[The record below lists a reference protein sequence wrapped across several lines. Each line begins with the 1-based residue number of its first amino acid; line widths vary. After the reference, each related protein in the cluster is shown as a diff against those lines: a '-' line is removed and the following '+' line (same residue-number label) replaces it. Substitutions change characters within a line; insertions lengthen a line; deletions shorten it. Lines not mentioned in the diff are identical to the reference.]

1 MSSPSDSE
9 QEQEQEQ
16 EQEPELVPDDPYIR
30 LVTGQATY
38 EEVLP
43 ELERMQQEDPLLFLI
58 KTNAMIAIIIQECRR
73 QGRPELRRFLSSF
86 LAQMPRY
93 LAHAEAVARS
103 REAQEERDM

>member
-9 QEQEQEQ
+9 P

-30 LVTGQATY
+30 LATGQATY

-58 KTNAMIAIIIQECRR
+58 KTNVMIAIIGEEFRR
-73 QGRPELRRFLSSF
+73 KGNPEVRRFLAEFMS
-86 LAQMPRY
+86 QMPRY

-103 REAQEERDM
+103 REAQERRDA